1 MSESD
6 KSNGANGAKA
16 FGGLAAVAALATFA
30 WMLWQAQ
37 SSRTETLERLTNQR
51 MDLIDERVQNMH
63 SHMGLEAHSV
73 AKEWHTQV
81 RNEIGTIQGM
91 MRDDNEEDHK
101 TTAHMERQREALREV
116 ETQFA
121 HMDRLIQL
129 LWQRVYEEPLP
140 NPPPK

>member
-1 MSESD
+1 MAAV
-6 KSNGANGAKA
+6 SNGNGAKA

-51 MDLIDERVQNMH
+51 MDLIDERIQNMH
-63 SHMGLEAHSV
+63 SHMSLEAHSV
-73 AKEWHTQV
+73 AREWHRQV
-81 RNEIGTIQGM
+81 RSEMDTISHS
-91 MRDDNEEDHK
+91 MREDNEADHEVVG
-101 TTAHMERQREALREV
+101 HMERQREALREV

-129 LWQRVYEEPLP
+129 LWQRVYNEPLP